1 DRSRAGIPV
10 SVAVAVALIAPF
22 RAALAVPGA
31 AQSFALQLHQALGS
45 KADHLAQECRIG
57 ALLQKRS
64 KGDLVVGHRGDP
76 QIRVACRNPTLL
88 RIATV
93 AADRPA
99 CARLLAVAPAGRS
112 AASYTITRDT
122 TKSDAAVDIVK
133 CCNHPHRS
141 GFRLAY
147 CERLLRQPF

>member
-1 DRSRAGIPV
+1 
-10 SVAVAVALIAPF
+10 
-22 RAALAVPGA
+22 PGA

-122 TKSDAAVDIVK
+122 TARRPWHRPSYNVAAK
-133 CCNHPHRS
+133 
-141 GFRLAY
+141 L
-147 CERLLRQPF
+147 